1 MDLVI
6 SFFLVKLLGCR
17 TYSSLGESCMAFQ
30 RVEIIVWFVKLTCK
44 LEYAI
49 LDKWTNSSCIFFW
62 SFRMESMIFLRLM
75 KSTVSSSWAPRIK
88 SLEVARFRIMN
99 ACKLGLVVLD
109 PQNLLGFQR
118 ASGTPS
124 LVDWLLILHI
134 LADDA

>member
-1 MDLVI
+1 
-6 SFFLVKLLGCR
+6 
-17 TYSSLGESCMAFQ
+17 
-30 RVEIIVWFVKLTCK
+30 
-44 LEYAI
+44 
-49 LDKWTNSSCIFFW
+49 
-62 SFRMESMIFLRLM
+62 MESMIFLRLM
-75 KSTVSSSWAPRIK
+75 RSTVSSSWAPRIK